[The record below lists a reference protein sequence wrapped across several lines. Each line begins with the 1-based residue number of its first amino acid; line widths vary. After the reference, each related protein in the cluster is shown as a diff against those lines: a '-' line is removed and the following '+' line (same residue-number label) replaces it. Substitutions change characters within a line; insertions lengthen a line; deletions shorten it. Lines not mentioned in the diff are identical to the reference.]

1 MLDHSED
8 FFYLI
13 DHDGNRRVPI
23 LINARDGRHGYAI
36 HPKGKGNDASAAEYT
51 TDNKRLIEA
60 VVLEGRGVRCR
71 ARGGPHDGQ
80 ANTLGLSGRVI
91 RGYWV
96 APEYLNWVQGA
107 QLPLNDDKGQ
117 GVTPAPR
124 PTPAQP
130 SIKPSPMKERA
141 QNQNAL
147 TTSGYFNRAA
157 FQFKD
162 YCCQGGHKALP
173 AGDFRLGDLT
183 IAEED
188 RRRLRFS
195 PLGNRPKHPKVALV
209 GITPGGQV
217 ERFAANLAKMD
228 VSTAVS
234 DAAFNG
240 AQSAIKELLNAH
252 GLARH
257 IGVALDGD
265 LNKNDD
271 VLTTSIVKC
280 CLMVDEN
287 YRFSAPDIAASASA
301 TYCATTRFVDEI
313 LSYPTLKWV
322 LIFGGPGWDALH
334 ELRRDGSRLIDI
346 LQRAGLKVLQLPH
359 FAQNFQQRALFA
371 LSSGEETGFI
381 QSRPDYAK
389 YAPGA
394 RGMRDAVLKSISV

>member
-1 MLDHSED
+1 
-8 FFYLI
+8 
-13 DHDGNRRVPI
+13 
-23 LINARDGRHGYAI
+23 
-36 HPKGKGNDASAAEYT
+36 
-51 TDNKRLIEA
+51 
-60 VVLEGRGVRCR
+60 
-71 ARGGPHDGQ
+71 
-80 ANTLGLSGRVI
+80 
-91 RGYWV
+91 
-96 APEYLNWVQGA
+96 
-107 QLPLNDDKGQ
+107 
-117 GVTPAPR
+117 
-124 PTPAQP
+124 
-130 SIKPSPMKERA
+130 MKERA

-195 PLGNRPKHPKVALV
+195 PLVNRPNHPKVALLV
-209 GITPGGQV
+209 ITPGGQV

-228 VSTAVS
+228 VSTAAS

-280 CLMVDEN
+280 CLMVDE
-287 YRFSAPDIAASASA
+287 
-301 TYCATTRFVDEI
+301 I

-346 LQRAGLKVLQLPH
+346 LQKAGLKVLQLPH

-381 QSRPDYAK
+381 QSRPYYAK